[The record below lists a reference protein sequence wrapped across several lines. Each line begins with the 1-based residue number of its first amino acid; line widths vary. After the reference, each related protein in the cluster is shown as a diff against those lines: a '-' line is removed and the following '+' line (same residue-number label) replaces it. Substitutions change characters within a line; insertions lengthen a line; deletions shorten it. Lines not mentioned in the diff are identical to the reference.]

1 MRQPNPLISMAGI
14 AANGCGLFVMPF
26 IVGLAAAVFVDVSE
40 VADTGIILTI
50 LALVFIAPA
59 LLMQLLGVVLK
70 VGRERRYLHEA
81 GERSGAALLASIHR
95 HMRIVTPKGWAALFI
110 GLFFIAVALSAKWA
124 SFGVLAVL
132 TLLLFYSVLGLTS
145 FLSTFQVQT
154 FQSGLGRGSSG
165 IRREMSPAVV
175 LSGEVAEER
184 IHLNRVPVPSGFML
198 LVEDENPPELGT
210 ESRYSVGAGARRK
223 VVTLSGRFRRTP
235 RGLHRLGPARISY
248 QDAFGFTRVNVASMA
263 TANLKVLPRFRSLEI
278 VEPPRSRLEAPDV
291 LTRPHRY
298 ATEDYFRFKEY
309 APGMDTRRI
318 HWRLSIRTGHLQVRQ
333 PETREISTRKVLIAL
348 DTYLPK
354 GRMLQD
360 AVGMGQILDK
370 LVETWISLANELIE
384 RGDQVSMVTALDD
397 GDGNIVIEHISCTT
411 GNRRRWQDMGAR
423 ACWQG
428 LHDLPQILESLGKE
442 LHAIAVSSRFF
453 APPPESL
460 GGESFTWV
468 YRQPMDALGK
478 SDPPFWRVIAGPG
491 NGSPLHFLSL
501 LFRLPAPVGSD
512 ENGTVRQWRDIWR
525 RRRVHEARKRL
536 RRVAYIQG
544 AQTQELLLSR
554 GETVYR
560 LEPGVSGHKL
570 VGLVGGG
577 A

>member
-1 MRQPNPLISMAGI
+1 MRQPHPLLSMAGI
-14 AANGCGLFVMPF
+14 AANGCGLFIMPF
-26 IVGLAAAVFVDVSE
+26 IVGLAAALFVDVSE
-40 VADTGIILTI
+40 VADTGPVLSI
-50 LALVFIAPA
+50 LALVFIAPP

-70 VGRERRYLHEA
+70 VGRERRYLIEA

-95 HMRIVTPKGWAALFI
+95 HMRIVTPRGWAALFI
-110 GLFFIAVALSAKWA
+110 GLFFIVIALSAKWA

-132 TLLLFYSVLGLTS
+132 TLLLFYAVLGLTS

-165 IRREMSPAVV
+165 IRRELSPAVV

-184 IHLNRVPVPSGFML
+184 IYLTKVPVPSGFML
-198 LVEDENPPELGT
+198 LIEDENPPEIGT

-223 VVTLSGRFRRTP
+223 VVTLSGRFRKTP

-278 VEPPRSRLEAPDV
+278 LEPPRSRLQAPDV

-318 HWRLSIRTGHLQVRQ
+318 HWRLSIRTGNLQVRQ

-348 DTYLPK
+348 DSFLPQ

-384 RGDQVSMVTALDD
+384 RGDQVSLVTALDD
-397 GDGNIVIEHISCTT
+397 GDGNVVIEHISCTT

-423 ACWQG
+423 ALWQG
-428 LHDLPQILESLGKE
+428 QHDLPAILESLGSE

-453 APPPESL
+453 APPPESM
-460 GGESFTWV
+460 GGQSFTWV
-468 YRQPMDALGK
+468 YRSPMDALGQAE
-478 SDPPFWRVIAGPG
+478 PPFWQVIAGPG
-491 NGSPLHFLSL
+491 SGTLLHLLSL
-501 LFRLPAPVGSD
+501 LLRLPGPVGSD
-512 ENGTVRQWRDIWR
+512 ENGTIRQLRDIFR
-525 RRRVHEARKRL
+525 RRRVYQARVRL
-536 RRVAYIQG
+536 RRAARIEG
-544 AQTQELLLSR
+544 AKTQQLLLSR

-560 LEPGVSGHKL
+560 LEPGVSGHRL
-570 VGLVGGG
+570 VGLVGG
-577 A
+577 AS

>member
-1 MRQPNPLISMAGI
+1 MRQPHPLLSLAGI
-14 AANGCGLFVMPF
+14 SANGCGLFVMPF
-26 IVGLAAAVFVDVSE
+26 AVGLAAALFVDVSE
-40 VADTGIILTI
+40 VADTGLVLTI
-50 LALVFIAPA
+50 LALIFIAPA

-95 HMRIVTPKGWAALFI
+95 HMRIVTPRGWIALLI
-110 GLFFIAVALSAKWA
+110 GLFFVAVALSAKWA

-154 FQSGLGRGSSG
+154 FQSGLGRGNSG

-184 IHLNRVPVPSGFML
+184 IHLTRVPVPSGFML

-263 TANLKVLPRFRSLEI
+263 TAALKVLPRFRDLEI

-291 LTRPHRY
+291 LTRPHRF

-348 DTYLPK
+348 DTFLPR

-384 RGDQVSMVTALDD
+384 RGDQVSLVTALDD
-397 GDGNIVIEHISCTT
+397 GDGNIVVEHITCTT

-428 LHDLPQILESLGKE
+428 QHELPEVLSSLGSE
-442 LHAIAVSSRFF
+442 LHAIAVTSRFF
-453 APPPESL
+453 PPPAESM
-460 GGESFTWV
+460 GGESFTWI
-468 YRQPMDALGK
+468 YRSPMDALGPR
-478 SDPPFWRVIAGPG
+478 DPPFWQVIAGPG
-491 NGSPLHFLSL
+491 SGSALHFLSL
-501 LFRLPAPVGSD
+501 IFRLPAPVGSD
-512 ENGTVRQWRDIWR
+512 ENGTFRQL
-525 RRRVHEARKRL
+525 RRVYQARRRL

-544 AQTQELLLSR
+544 AQTLEQLLSR

-560 LEPGVSGHKL
+560 LEPGVSGHRL